1 MVKLFSNINQND
13 LPTIATA
20 SNETLDSIDNN
31 CNSKKGIVY
40 PLPRWCSSDSFDYQQ
55 YYNKKK
61 GLSTIKHA
69 KSISNNKPKQDEN
82 FKIDIN
88 NENFFNFTDYQTL
101 FNVSKYNYLVNPYCN
116 HDVEADVE
124 DVNLYQKTIDKEGIK
139 GRLSTTPYLD
149 ETNKLSVNK
158 LNKIKGNISYEKC
171 LKFKYGFKPKV
182 QNNEVAQN

>member
-20 SNETLDSIDNN
+20 SHETFDPIKND
-31 CNSKKGIVY
+31 CYTKAGVVY

-69 KSISNNKPKQDEN
+69 RKITDNNSKEDEN
-82 FKIDIN
+82 FKIDKMDKKFI
-88 NENFFNFTDYQTL
+88 FFKDYQTM
-101 FNVSKYNYLVNPYCN
+101 FNVSKYSNLVNPYCN

-124 DVNLYQKTIDKEGIK
+124 DVNLYQNTIDKEGIK

-149 ETNKLSVNK
+149 ETDKLSVNK
-158 LNKIKGNISYEKC
+158 LKKIKGNISYEKC

-182 QNNEVAQN
+182 QKNWLLN